1 MSIIRQGSV
10 IGASLHDASAASVA
24 GVSASALDFAAAD
37 PFAGLPLKDENGSG
51 TGTAAVGASGAQ
63 HIDGLLSGVR
73 WNGAITYSDP
83 DSALDYQASHP
94 ENFTNLSQLS
104 ATQLAMVHAV
114 LNEATYTQLPGAYSY
129 SVEGLTNLSVTYGAS
144 GSGNSTIRLVN
155 TSDPG
160 TAYAYYPSTG
170 VWGGDVFF
178 GPSGDFPTM
187 GNYDAFTIIHEIGHA
202 LGLKHGHE
210 TNVYGALPFDTDSME
225 YSVMTYRSYV
235 GSDAQFVYNETWGY
249 AQTFMMYD
257 IAALQYMYGADFNL
271 NSGNTVYSWNPTSGE
286 SYVNGTLAI
295 DPGANRIFQTVWD
308 GNGIDTYDLSNY
320 ATNLSI
326 DLNPG
331 GYSTFSSAQRAYL
344 GGGPNGG
351 YARGNVFNAL
361 QYQNDAR
368 SLIENATGGSGDD
381 SIVGNAAANVLQGG
395 AGNDTL
401 RGNGGNDSLYG
412 GAGNDL
418 LEGGSGV
425 DYESGGD
432 GNDVF
437 EFHVGFTYPNTVD
450 GGTGTDTFDFRA
462 IGGGFSGTGIEISL
476 ASGYSDIGGTMALLN
491 LENVRGSD
499 SAEAIEGNNA
509 ANLLQ
514 GYGGNDTMGGGG
526 GNDTLEGGNGNDVL
540 GGGAGNDRHVGG
552 NGDDT
557 VFAGTGNDTA
567 IGGGGNDSLVGGAGN
582 DRFQGDAG
590 NDTVLGGSGNDT
602 ALGGAGNDSLVG
614 EAGSDSLQ
622 GQAGNDTLY
631 GGAGKD
637 LLQGGGG
644 NDRFV
649 FIAAG
654 ESPLGAAC
662 DVLQAGGGGTAFD
675 GAGNAPGDRIDLS
688 GIDANVTAAGNQAF
702 IFGGTGKGH
711 VWCVNSG
718 NITSVFANVD
728 NDAAAEFQLNIYD
741 TGVLAGAYRAADF
754 IL

>member
-1 MSIIRQGSV
+1 MSIFRHDSPIGS
-10 IGASLHDASAASVA
+10 SLRDAADVSDPAAE
-24 GVSASALDFAAAD
+24 VSASALALATAD
-37 PFAGLPLKDENGSG
+37 PFADLPIKDENGSG
-51 TGTAAVGASGAQ
+51 TGTAAVAASGVQ
-63 HIDGLLSGVR
+63 YIDGLLSGVR

-83 DSALDYQASHP
+83 DSAADYQASHP
-94 ENFTNLSQLS
+94 ENFTNLTQLS
-104 ATQLAMVHAV
+104 ASQLAMVHAV
-114 LNEATYTQLPGAYSY
+114 LNDSTYTQLPGAYSY
-129 SVEGLTNLSVTYGAS
+129 SVEGITNLSITYGIS
-144 GSGNSTIRLVN
+144 GSGSSTIRLVN
-155 TSDPG
+155 TDDPG

-187 GNYDAFTIIHEIGHA
+187 GNYDAYTIIHEIGHA

-210 TNVYGALPFDTDSME
+210 TGGYGALPFATDSME
-225 YSVMTYRSYV
+225 FSVMTYKSYV

-257 IAALQYMYGADFNL
+257 IAALQYMYGADFTL

-326 DLNPG
+326 DLTPG

-361 QYQNDAR
+361 QYQNDSR
-368 SLIENATGGSGDD
+368 SLIENATGGSGND

-395 AGNDTL
+395 GGNDTL

-412 GAGNDL
+412 GNGNDL
-418 LEGGSGV
+418 LEGGTGV
-425 DYESGGD
+425 DYESGGA
-432 GNDVF
+432 GNDTF
-437 EFHVGFTYPNTVD
+437 EFHVGFTYPNTID
-450 GGTGTDTFDFRA
+450 GGAGVDTFDFRA
-462 IGGGFSGTGIEISL
+462 IGGGYSGTGIQISL
-476 ASGYSDIGGTMALLN
+476 TNGYSDIGGTMTLLN

-499 SAEAIEGNNA
+499 SNEGIEGNNA

-514 GYGGNDTMGGGG
+514 GNGGNDTLGAGG
-526 GNDTLEGGNGNDVL
+526 GNDTLEGGNGNDSL
-540 GGGAGNDRHVGG
+540 GGGNGNDRHLGGAGND
-552 NGDDT
+552 T
-557 VFAGTGNDTA
+557 VFAGAGNDTA
-567 IGGGGNDSLVGGAGN
+567 LGGNGNDSLVGG
-582 DRFQGDAG
+582 D
-590 NDTVLGGSGNDT
+590 
-602 ALGGAGNDSLVG
+602 
-614 EAGSDSLQ
+614 GSDSLQ
-622 GQAGNDTLY
+622 GEAGNDVLA
-631 GGAGKD
+631 GGNGKD

-644 NDRFV
+644 QDRFDFNLV
-649 FIAAG
+649 G
-654 ESPLGAAC
+654 ESNPGAAC

-675 GAGNAPGDRIDLS
+675 GAGAAAGDRIDLS
-688 GIDANVTAAGNQAF
+688 DIDANVTAAGNQAF

-718 NITSVFANVD
+718 NITQVFANVD

-741 TGVLAGAYRAADF
+741 TNVLASAYQAADF